1 MDQKSGRWFLKD
13 KFKEGSFATKQE
25 AHQTL
30 IKKIRHSCLKTIVAF
45 LNADGGRLVIGV
57 YENKELQIN
66 EVIGIEEDAKDQT
79 KEKKEFYSRDDYLH
93 LITSNIENK
102 IIDGKKLLG
111 DLIHIYFE
119 KKSNGKTVCIIK
131 VDPFYPRE
139 GQALA
144 CLKPEQGN
152 KVRPED
158 RKEDE
163 VYERRINKS
172 EKLSNIEAMELLWSR
187 KPKN

>member
-1 MDQKSGRWFLKD
+1 MRPSKR
-13 KFKEGSFATKQE
+13 
-25 AHQTL
+25 H
-30 IKKIRHSCLKTIVAF
+30 IR
-45 LNADGGRLVIGV
+45 
-57 YENKELQIN
+57 
-66 EVIGIEEDAKDQT
+66 
-79 KEKKEFYSRDDYLH
+79 H